1 MIIEKKHK
9 QFNNQTNLFNNI
21 MKKYLNF
28 AFLSAIALAGTCCFT
43 ACSDSE
49 GVLEQ
54 KVTEQKDV
62 NPTNSVNT
70 QFVLNVATSASA
82 TRSSATDVQQNNNFR
97 GMDNVKLFAFNTGTK
112 KAVQKDNVFGAFY
125 DLDKLLAQGSVT
137 ADASNRIVN
146 INIPI
151 GTDAFLFYGKA
162 MKGENTDDTEGKI
175 DYDVSITSDGK
186 LQTKFSL
193 QSRASTTD
201 RSVLKQTEDFVADI
215 INALFSPSHTYT
227 KDGASE
233 TTTMT
238 MLGLGA
244 QYAEEKDKEANLK
257 TMTPLELSLGEAFY
271 RISTIGSTEFRA
283 GCADAILSTMADL
296 KTTLKTVTAATPTG
310 TQETAA
316 KALAELVNTKFAT
329 FFNWNTSTGEVTF
342 NDASALKGTA
352 DLSTNWGSNTTIT
365 DAILGGF
372 PQYFGLPAGCS
383 LLTYDTTTKKFKY
396 KNSAG
401 TNILEQAL
409 YNRDKVMFPAE
420 LTYYCNGPI
429 RTSNT
434 DRMTS
439 GYPNGTTNWTT
450 DAQWTGDWTAEASAV
465 TSSTRAAALIPNVN
479 YGVAMLQSRVKL
491 ADVENFEDNR
501 YANTGE
507 DDQLIAKANVKLKL
521 TGIIIGGQCPQV
533 GWDFL
538 RRQADDDFN
547 YMIYDNRIAGYAK
560 GAGVA
565 IPTDG
570 GTSADNYTLVF
581 DNYRCGTTIADA
593 GAQTDQNDVNVALE
607 FVNEGDDFWGQGNLV
622 RKGTTFYLLAMLPKP
637 TTEQAAAFQW
647 PSTAATGNVNRFY
660 EVPPID
666 NTGVSRKIAR
676 VFVQD
681 YKTTATFV
689 IGAKSLQNA
698 LVTVPDLR
706 STQMSFGLS
715 VDLTWKS
722 GITYDNIS
730 L

>member
-1 MIIEKKHK
+1 
-9 QFNNQTNLFNNI
+9 
-21 MKKYLNF
+21 MKKNF
-28 AFLSAIALAGTCCFT
+28 IYALMSAIALTGATMFS
-43 ACSDSE
+43 ACSSSE
-49 GVLEQ
+49 D
-54 KVTEQKDV
+54 TADV
-62 NPTNSVNT
+62 NPNYNPEKNEVTT
-70 QFVLNVATSASA
+70 QFVLNVATNANS
-82 TRSSATDVQQNNNFR
+82 TRSGATDVQENGGNFR
-97 GMDNVKLFAFNTGTK
+97 GMDKVKLFAFNTGTK
-112 KAVQKDNVFGAFY
+112 KAVQKDATFGAFY
-125 DLDKLLAQGSVT
+125 DLDKLFAKDQVT

-162 MKGENTDDTEGKI
+162 LKGLDTDETEGKI
-175 DYDVSITSDGK
+175 DYDVSIATDNK

-193 QSRASTTD
+193 QPRTSSD
-201 RSVLKQTEDFVADI
+201 ERSVLSQTENFVADI
-215 INALFSPSHTYT
+215 INAVFSPSYSYT
-227 KDGASE
+227 KDGATES
-233 TTTMT
+233 TTMT
-238 MLGLGA
+238 MAGLGA
-244 QYAEEKDKEANLK
+244 QYSDEKGKEAHLK

-271 RISTIGSTEFRA
+271 RMSTIGTNEFRA

-296 KTTLKTVTAATPTG
+296 KRTLKTVTAATPTG
-310 TQETAA
+310 TQEEAA

-329 FFNWNTSTGEVTF
+329 FFNWNSSTGEVTF

-365 DAILGGF
+365 DAILGDF

-396 KNSAG
+396 KNSTG

-450 DAQWTGDWTAEASAV
+450 DAQWTGDWTAAASAV

-479 YGVAMLQSRVKL
+479 YGVAMLQSQVKL
-491 ADVENFEDNR
+491 ADVENFKDNR
-501 YANTGE
+501 NANTGE
-507 DDQLIAKANVKLKL
+507 ANQEIAKANVKLKL

-538 RRQADDDFN
+538 RRQTSDSFE
-547 YMIYDNRIAGYAK
+547 YMIYDNRINGTPK
-560 GAGVA
+560 GTGVA

-570 GTSADNYTLVF
+570 GTSAANYTLVF
-581 DNYRCGTTIADA
+581 DNYVCGSTIADA
-593 GAQTDQNDVNVALE
+593 GTQDGQNDVNAALE
-607 FVNEGDDFWGQGNLV
+607 FVNDGDDFWGQGNLI
-622 RKGTTFYLLAMLPKP
+622 RKGTTFYLLAKLDKP
-637 TTEQAAAFQW
+637 TASQVSAFQW
-647 PSTAATGNVNRFY
+647 PSTDATNNVNRFY

-666 NTGVSRKIAR
+666 NTGASRKIAR

-689 IGAKSLQNA
+689 IGETSLQKA
-698 LVTVPDLR
+698 LVTLPDLR

-715 VDLTWKS
+715 VDLTWKPGVS
-722 GITYDNIS
+722 YNID

>member
-1 MIIEKKHK
+1 
-9 QFNNQTNLFNNI
+9 

-28 AFLSAIALAGTCCFT
+28 ACVSAIALAGTCSFT

-49 GVLEQ
+49 EVLEQ
-54 KVTEQKDV
+54 QVTEQKEV
-62 NPTNSVNT
+62 NPTYDPVTNSVNT
-70 QFVLNVATSASA
+70 QFVLNVATSAST
-82 TRSSATDVQQNNNFR
+82 TRSGVTDVQQNDNFR
-97 GMDNVKLFAFNTGTK
+97 GMDKVKMFAFNTGTK
-112 KAVQKDNVFGAFY
+112 KAVQKDATFEAYY
-125 DLDKLLAQGSVT
+125 DLDKLLAQGAVT

-175 DYDVSITSDGK
+175 DYDISITNDGK

-193 QSRASTTD
+193 QPRTSSSE
-201 RSVLKQTEDFVADI
+201 RSVLSQTENFVADI
-215 INALFSPSHTYT
+215 INALFSPTHTYT
-227 KDGASE
+227 KDGATE

-238 MLGLGA
+238 MVGLGA
-244 QYAEEKDKEANLK
+244 QYAVEKDLAANLK

-271 RISTIGSTEFRA
+271 RMSTIGATEFRA
-283 GCADAILSTMADL
+283 GCSAAILSIMADL
-296 KTTLKTVTAATPTG
+296 KRTLNTVTSATPTG

-316 KALAELVNTKFAT
+316 QSLAQLVNAKFAD
-329 FFNWNTSTGEVTF
+329 FFTWNATAGTVSF
-342 NDASALKGTA
+342 NSASALKATD

-365 DAILGGF
+365 DAILAGF

-383 LLTYDTTTKKFKY
+383 LLTYDTSTKKFKY
-396 KNSAG
+396 KNTAG

-434 DRMTS
+434 DRMTG

-465 TSSTRAAALIPNVN
+465 TSFTRAAALIPNVN
-479 YGVAMLQSRVKL
+479 YGVAMLQSQVKL
-491 ADVENFEDNR
+491 ADVDEFEDNR
-501 YANTGE
+501 NANTGE
-507 DDQLIAKANVKLKL
+507 DNQIIAKANVKLKL

-538 RRQADDDFN
+538 RRQTTDDFN
-547 YMIYDNRIAGYAK
+547 YMIYDNRIAGTAK
-560 GAGVA
+560 GTGVA

-570 GTSADNYTLVF
+570 GTSAANYTLLF
-581 DNYRCGTTIADA
+581 DNYVCGATIADA
-593 GAQTDQNDVNVALE
+593 GAQTNQNDVNVALE

-637 TTEQAAAFQW
+637 TTAQAEAFQW

-689 IGAKSLQNA
+689 IGATSLQKA